1 MDNFSGSSLNQDL
14 PQNSGYTKD
23 ERMWAM
29 IAHLSAVV
37 GFVIPFGNV
46 IAPLLIWILKK
57 EESAF
62 INDQGKEA
70 LNFQISV
77 TIYAF
82 ICIVLIILLIGIALL
97 IALGIF
103 ALIFIIIASINSY
116 DGKAYRYPMTIRL
129 IK

>member
-1 MDNFSGSSLNQDL
+1 MDNYSNSGLNQDL

-57 EESAF
+57 M
-62 INDQGKEA
+62 NPH
-70 LNFQISV
+70 L
-77 TIYAF
+77 
-82 ICIVLIILLIGIALL
+82 
-97 IALGIF
+97 
-103 ALIFIIIASINSY
+103 
-116 DGKAYRYPMTIRL
+116 
-129 IK
+129 